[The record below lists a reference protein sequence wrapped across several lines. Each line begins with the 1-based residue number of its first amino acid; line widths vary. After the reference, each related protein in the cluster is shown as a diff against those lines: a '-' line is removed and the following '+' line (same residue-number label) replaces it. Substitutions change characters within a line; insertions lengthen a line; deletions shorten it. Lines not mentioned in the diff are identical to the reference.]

1 MTDIA
6 PTIDQLV
13 RMHFGPLVAGDAAAP
28 GKSPGLLVGVV
39 HDQARYCFGLGELP
53 LCDGDGAAPA
63 IEDLVFMIG
72 SNTKVFTATLLA
84 LSELGE
90 LPGSHARLDTPASEL
105 LPAGVSLREFD
116 GEPITLRHLATHTAG
131 YPKGPCPPYTFGD
144 YAFDAST
151 RFLASFQP
159 HDPPGRSW
167 FYSNQGFALLGALLS
182 GAWPDPR
189 QLTSAGWGPR
199 YWRWPQLAMQR
210 LVEPLGLS
218 STQVGYAAV
227 RDRLLRSFS
236 IVDGAYK
243 GIEPATIV
251 MDSAALGA
259 GALSSTLADMLSF
272 LQRQFAPSADDALG
286 RAIAL
291 TQQQAVEDLAMGL
304 GWQLGDD
311 LVYKDGLVQGYS
323 SFMTADPRHRVGVF
337 AFANSRDGNA
347 GQALRRAA
355 FVVLDGVRGG
365 AAQPG
370 PLTPPRRA
378 PQCP

>member
-6 PTIDQLV
+6 LTVDQLV
-13 RMHFGPLVAGDAAAP
+13 RLHFEPLVARDAVAP
-28 GKSPGLLVGVV
+28 GLSPGLLVGVV
-39 HDQARYCFGLGELP
+39 HDRARYCFGLGELP
-53 LCDGDGAAPA
+53 LCDGAGAAPA
-63 IEDLVFMIG
+63 VEDLVFMIG

-90 LPGSHARLDTPASEL
+90 LPGSHARLDTRVSEL
-105 LPAGVSLREFD
+105 LPVGVTLHEFD
-116 GEPITLRHLATHTAG
+116 GDPITLRHLATHTAG
-131 YPKGPCPPYTFGD
+131 YPKGPCPPYTFGN

-159 HDPPGRSW
+159 HYPPGRRW
-167 FYSNQGFALLGALLS
+167 FYSNQGFALLGALLA
-182 GAWPDPR
+182 GAWADPR

-199 YWRWPQLAMQR
+199 YWRWPQLAMRR

-227 RDRLLRSFS
+227 RDRLLRSFA
-236 IVDGAYK
+236 IDGGQYA
-243 GIEPATIV
+243 GIEPAAIV

-272 LQRQFAPSADDALG
+272 LQRQFAPSDDALG

-291 TQQQAVEDLAMGL
+291 TQLQAVDDLAMGL
-304 GWQLGDD
+304 GWQLGED
-311 LVYKDGLVQGYS
+311 LLYKDGLVQGYS
-323 SFMTADPRHRVGVF
+323 SFMTVDPRQRVGVF

-347 GQALRRAA
+347 GQALRNSA
-355 FVVLDGVRGG
+355 FAVLDGVRGG

-370 PLTPPRRA
+370 PLTPPQRA